1 MTWMIIRLILSLAFI
16 GGVLLFAA
24 RLAKKRGMGQ
34 GSGLIEVVARHRLGR
49 TSTLNVVRIAD
60 VVLVVGATEEQVT
73 LLAELDADSV
83 DDALHDRIPARQPA
97 VATHDDRDG
106 PGRHHDDA
114 TRRHDDLGRHHDD
127 LDPRHDLH
135 PRPELDRGPRVA
147 ARPSSGALAGSVLD
161 RQGWGNLVDQMR
173 ERTVRRP

>member
-24 RLAKKRGMGQ
+24 RLAKKRGLGQ

-73 LLAELDADSV
+73 LLAELDSDSV
-83 DDALHDRIPARQPA
+83 DDALAERTPARQLPVSA
-97 VATHDDRDG
+97 QDDDR
-106 PGRHHDDA
+106 GRHHDD
-114 TRRHDDLGRHHDD
+114 HDRPVPL
-127 LDPRHDLH
+127 
-135 PRPELDRGPRVA
+135 PRP
-147 ARPSSGALAGSVLD
+147 STGALAGSVLD

>member
-24 RLAKKRGMGQ
+24 RLAKKRGLGQ
-34 GSGLIEVVARHRLGR
+34 GNGLIEVVARHRLGR

-73 LLAELDADSV
+73 LLAEIDS
-83 DDALHDRIPARQPA
+83 DSITDALHERTPVRQLPN
-97 VATHDDRDG
+97 ATHD
-106 PGRHHDDA
+106 
-114 TRRHDDLGRHHDD
+114 DDLGRHHDD
-127 LDPRHDLH
+127 LDPRH
-135 PRPELDRGPRVA
+135 ELDHAPRVA
-147 ARPSSGALAGSVLD
+147 RPSTGALAGSVLD

>member
-24 RLAKKRGMGQ
+24 RLAKKRGLGQ
-34 GSGLIEVVARHRLGR
+34 GNGLIEVVARHRLGR

-73 LLAELDADSV
+73 LLAELDSASI
-83 DDALHDRIPARQPA
+83 DDALHERTPVRQLPG
-97 VATHDDRDG
+97 ATHDDDLHHDD
-106 PGRHHDDA
+106 PGRHH
-114 TRRHDDLGRHHDD
+114 DLGRHHDD
-127 LDPRHDLH
+127 LDPRHE
-135 PRPELDRGPRVA
+135 PDRRPRVA
-147 ARPSSGALAGSVLD
+147 RPSGGALAGSVLD

>member
-24 RLAKKRGMGQ
+24 RLAKKRGLGQ

-83 DDALHDRIPARQPA
+83 DDALHDRTPARQPA
-97 VATHDDRDG
+97 GAIHD
-106 PGRHHDDA
+106 
-114 TRRHDDLGRHHDD
+114 DDLGRHHGLDPRHDD
-127 LDPRHDLH
+127 LDPRHK
-135 PRPELDRGPRVA
+135 LDRGPRVA
-147 ARPSSGALAGSVLD
+147 RPSTGALAGSVLD
-161 RQGWGNLVDQMR
+161 RQGWGNLVDSMR

>member
-24 RLAKKRGMGQ
+24 RLAKKRGLGQ

-73 LLAELDADSV
+73 LLAELDSDSI
-83 DDALHDRIPARQPA
+83 DDALHERTPVRRLPS
-97 VATHDDRDG
+97 
-106 PGRHHDDA
+106 A
-114 TRRHDDLGRHHDD
+114 TRDDDLHHDDLGRHHDD
-127 LDPRHDLH
+127 RLDPRL
-135 PRPELDRGPRVA
+135 ELDRGTRV

>member
-24 RLAKKRGMGQ
+24 RLAKKRGLGQ

-83 DDALHDRIPARQPA
+83 DDALHDRTPARQPA
-97 VATHDDRDG
+97 GAGHD
-106 PGRHHDDA
+106 
-114 TRRHDDLGRHHDD
+114 DDLGRHHDD
-127 LDPRHDLH
+127 LGRHHGLDPRHDDLD
-135 PRPELDRGPRVA
+135 PRHELDRGPRVA
-147 ARPSSGALAGSVLD
+147 RPSTGALAGSVLD

>member
-24 RLAKKRGMGQ
+24 RLAKKRGLGQ

-83 DDALHDRIPARQPA
+83 DDALHDRTPARQPA
-97 VATHDDRDG
+97 LTSHDDD
-106 PGRHHDDA
+106 RHHDDD
-114 TRRHDDLGRHHDD
+114 RRHGDLGRHHDDLGRHHDD
-127 LDPRHDLH
+127 LDPRH
-135 PRPELDRGPRVA
+135 ELDRGPRVA